1 MRMTL
6 TLAAAALPLLA
17 GIYAWGACYPSS
29 QVFGRTRRRVHGD
42 RTLALTFDD
51 GPNPA
56 TTPALLDLLDRYDAR
71 ATFFLIGRYVRACP
85 DLAAQIARRGHLLGN
100 HTDTH
105 PNLMWLSP
113 ARIIDEF
120 ARCSLSILRATGQ
133 RPTLMRPP
141 YGYRGPQV
149 HAAARRAGLDPPVM
163 WSKTGRDWTGQSVDR
178 MILRLAKVRSGDIV
192 LLHDGFHRALGA
204 DRGSTVQ
211 ALEHWLPRWKA
222 EGFALVPVEHSS

>member
-1 MRMTL
+1 MTVPL
-6 TLAAAALPLLA
+6 VAAALPLLA

-100 HTDTH
+100 
-105 PNLMWLSP
+105 LSL
-113 ARIIDEF
+113 IHI
-120 ARCSLSILRATGQ
+120 
-133 RPTLMRPP
+133 
-141 YGYRGPQV
+141 
-149 HAAARRAGLDPPVM
+149 
-163 WSKTGRDWTGQSVDR
+163 
-178 MILRLAKVRSGDIV
+178 
-192 LLHDGFHRALGA
+192 
-204 DRGSTVQ
+204 
-211 ALEHWLPRWKA
+211 
-222 EGFALVPVEHSS
+222 

>member
-1 MRMTL
+1 MTVPL
-6 TLAAAALPLLA
+6 VAAALPLLA

-29 QVFGRTRRRVHGD
+29 QVFGRTRRKIHGD
-42 RTLALTFDD
+42 GTLALTFDD

>member
-1 MRMTL
+1 MTVPL
-6 TLAAAALPLLA
+6 VAAALPLLA

-29 QVFGRTRRRVHGD
+29 QVFGRTRRKIHGD
-42 RTLALTFDD
+42 GTLALTFDD

-85 DLAAQIARRGHLLGN
+85 DLAGQIARRGHLLGN

>member
-1 MRMTL
+1 MTVPL
-6 TLAAAALPLLA
+6 VAAALPLLA

-29 QVFGRTRRRVHGD
+29 QVFGRTRRKIHGD
-42 RTLALTFDD
+42 GTLALTFDD

-85 DLAAQIARRGHLLGN
+85 DLAGQIARRGHLLGN

-178 MILRLAKVRSGDIV
+178 LIRRLANVRSGDIV

-222 EGFALVPVEHSS
+222 QGFALVPVEHSS